1 MRNTAIK
8 IAALGA
14 ALSIPLMTPALAEE
28 PQPGEPAKPVVTT
41 QESAPVEAEPVTNG
55 DGETVT
61 LQTLQNE
68 AEWRA
73 ATAEMLKRHRAKRTG
88 HRL

>member
-14 ALSIPLMTPALAEE
+14 ALSLSLMTPALAEE
-28 PQPGEPAKPVVTT
+28 PQPKETAEPVVTT
-41 QESAPVEAEPVTNG
+41 QDSAPVTAEPVTNG
-55 DGETVT
+55 DGEVVT

-73 ATAEMLKRHRAKRTG
+73 ATAEMLKRHHARRSG
-88 HRL
+88 HSL

>member
-14 ALSIPLMTPALAEE
+14 ALSIPLMTPALAEDPKPNE
-28 PQPGEPAKPVVTT
+28 TAKPVVTT
-41 QESAPVEAEPVTNG
+41 QESAPVAAEPVTNG
-55 DGETVT
+55 DGEAVT

-73 ATAEMLKRHRAKRTG
+73 ATAEMLKRHHARRSG
-88 HRL
+88 RSL